1 MVLCF
6 RNGGSHL
13 LEQWLCHTGI
23 VKNDSPTAGLLIS
36 SFPDRRFQRNGI
48 IIPELENG
56 AWSGQ
61 YFVDYPVRVTA
72 KANPG
77 YRFVGWTGDVEGY
90 EESMDVPV
98 REEGVYVMAVF
109 EKE

>member
-1 MVLCF
+1 MKQSLVNEFGLS
-6 RNGGSHL
+6 GVEGK
-13 LEQWLCHTGI
+13 I
-23 VKNDSPTAGLLIS
+23 VIESNDVEAGTVSINT
-36 SFPDRRFQRNGI
+36 FT
-48 IIPELENG
+48 PELENG

-90 EESMDVPV
+90 EESMDVTV
-98 REEGVYVMAVF
+98 GEAGTYVMAVF